1 MKNFN
6 QCRKQVIEEL
16 KELGYYET
24 GFGDLENPIFA
35 GTGHEIITDKEINMR
50 ARMRMVEQ

>member
-6 QCRKQVIEEL
+6 QCKKQVIKEL

-24 GFGDLENPIFA
+24 GFGDLENPMLA
-35 GTGHEIITDKEINMR
+35 GTGHEIITEKEINMR
-50 ARMRMVEQ
+50 ARMRLVEQ